1 MSLRLFDPVGDIDLP
16 HLAEEKA
23 LDTLKGKAVGYI
35 FNQHISSIVFW
46 KHLEESVESAL
57 EPSSTVKVYKPSHTM
72 PAAQDEIE
80 RVVRETDFALVGVG
94 A

>member
-1 MSLRLFDPVGDIDLP
+1 MDILLFDPVGDIDLP
-16 HLAEEKA
+16 ERAVEKV
-23 LDTLKGKAVGYI
+23 LDTLKGKVVGYI